1 MTQSSHISPSPIV
14 PTTTLNPPLAATL
27 AAAATAVAA
36 VIAGGTPDAV
46 LQGLTPK
53 LKAGA
58 MDLSYTALRDYGRG
72 DFILAQLT
80 AKRLPDDLVHSLLLV
95 AISRLERRPEEA
107 HTIVNQATDAAK
119 EMGNGR
125 YKGLVNGVLRNFL
138 RRRAELLAAA
148 DQDAVAF
155 SRHPAWWIARIRAD
169 HPEHSEEILAA
180 GNSHPPMCLRRN
192 GRQRVGARRSGH
204 SAMQSTSTNWQDSL
218 APADI
223 GIRALSDEA
232 FLLTRP
238 MPVERIPGFAEGL
251 CSVQDFG
258 AQAAAHL
265 LDVHDGMTVLDACA
279 APGGKAAHLLE
290 LADIKL
296 TALDVDARRLA
307 RVQSNLDRLG
317 LNATLK
323 VGNAANVDAWWD
335 GQPFE
340 RILADV
346 PCTASGVVR
355 RHPDAKWL
363 RRETDLRKFAK
374 QQAEIIDALW
384 QTLARGGKMLYCTCS
399 LFNQENAA
407 QISSFMLRH
416 PDAERLPTSL
426 RTPTQSELE
435 LKLLPTAEHD
445 GFYYALL
452 QKR

>member
-1 MTQSSHISPSPIV
+1 MNQSSHVSPP
-14 PTTTLNPPLAATL
+14 PTLNPPLAATL

-46 LQGLTPK
+46 LRGLAPK

-58 MDLSYTALRDYGRG
+58 MDLSYTALRDCGRG
-72 DFILAQLT
+72 DFLLARLT
-80 AKRLPDDLVHSLLLV
+80 AKRLPDDLVYSLLLV

-125 YKGLVNGVLRNFL
+125 YKGVVNGVLRNFL
-138 RRRAELLAAA
+138 RQRVELLAAA

-155 SRHPAWWIARIRAD
+155 WRHPAWWISRIRAD
-169 HPEHSEEILAA
+169 HPDHSEEIFAA
-180 GNSHPPMCLRRN
+180 GNSHPPMCLRQN
-192 GRQRVGARRSGH
+192 RRRRTIG
-204 SAMQSTSTNWQDSL
+204 TNWPISL
-218 APADI
+218 AQAEI
-223 GIRALSDEA
+223 EARALNDEV

-265 LDVHDGMTVLDACA
+265 LDVHDGMAVLDACA

-296 TALDVDARRLA
+296 TALDVDARRLE
-307 RVQSNLDRLG
+307 RVQGNLDRLG
-317 LNATLK
+317 LIAKLK
-323 VGNAANVDAWWD
+323 VGNAANVDTWWD

-363 RRETDLRKFAK
+363 RRETDVRNFAK
-374 QQAEIIDALW
+374 QQASIVDALW

-399 LFNQENAA
+399 LFDQENAA

-416 PDAERLPTSL
+416 ADAERLPTGLTTS
-426 RTPTQSELE
+426 TQSDIE

>member
-1 MTQSSHISPSPIV
+1 
-14 PTTTLNPPLAATL
+14 
-27 AAAATAVAA
+27 
-36 VIAGGTPDAV
+36 
-46 LQGLTPK
+46 
-53 LKAGA
+53 
-58 MDLSYTALRDYGRG
+58 
-72 DFILAQLT
+72 
-80 AKRLPDDLVHSLLLV
+80 
-95 AISRLERRPEEA
+95 
-107 HTIVNQATDAAK
+107 
-119 EMGNGR
+119 
-125 YKGLVNGVLRNFL
+125 
-138 RRRAELLAAA
+138 
-148 DQDAVAF
+148 
-155 SRHPAWWIARIRAD
+155 
-169 HPEHSEEILAA
+169 
-180 GNSHPPMCLRRN
+180 
-192 GRQRVGARRSGH
+192 
-204 SAMQSTSTNWQDSL
+204 MQSTSTNWQDSL
-218 APADI
+218 AQAEI
-223 GIRALSDEA
+223 EVRALNEEA

-265 LDVHDGMTVLDACA
+265 LDVRGGMTVLDACA

-296 TALDVDARRLA
+296 TALDIDARRLA
-307 RVQSNLDRLG
+307 RVQSNLERLG
-317 LNATLK
+317 LSATLK
-323 VGNAANVDAWWD
+323 VGNAANIDSWWD

-399 LFNQENAA
+399 VFDQENAA

-416 PDAERLPTSL
+416 ADAERLPTQLLKS
-426 RTPTQSELE
+426 TQSDIE

>member
-1 MTQSSHISPSPIV
+1 MSQSSHISPSPIV
-14 PTTTLNPPLAATL
+14 PATTLNPPLAATL
-27 AAAATAVAA
+27 AAAATVVAA

-53 LKAGA
+53 LRAGA

-169 HPEHSEEILAA
+169 HPQHSEEILAA

-192 GRQRVGARRSGH
+192 QRRA
-204 SAMQSTSTNWQDSL
+204 TSTNWQDSL
-218 APADI
+218 AQAEI
-223 GIRALSDEA
+223 EVRALSDEA
-232 FLLTRP
+232 FLLVRP
-238 MPVERIPGFAEGL
+238 MPVERIPGFTEGL

-335 GQPFE
+335 GQLFE

-363 RRETDLRKFAK
+363 RRETDLRKFTK
-374 QQAEIIDALW
+374 QQADIIDALW

-399 LFNQENAA
+399 LFNQENVA

-426 RTPTQSELE
+426 NTTQSELE

>member
-1 MTQSSHISPSPIV
+1 MNQSSHISPAPIV
-14 PTTTLNPPLAATL
+14 PITALNPPLAATL
-27 AAAATAVAA
+27 AAAATVVAA

-46 LQGLTPK
+46 LHGLVPK
-53 LKAGA
+53 LRAGA

-72 DFILAQLT
+72 DFLLVRLT
-80 AKRLPDDLVHSLLLV
+80 AKRLPDALVHSLLLV

-119 EMGNGR
+119 EIGNGR
-125 YKGLVNGVLRNFL
+125 YKGVVNGVLRNFL

-169 HPEHSEEILAA
+169 HPQHSEEILAA

-192 GRQRVGARRSGH
+192 QRRA
-204 SAMQSTSTNWQDSL
+204 TSSNWRDSL
-218 APADI
+218 AQAEI
-223 GIRALSDEA
+223 EARALSDEA

-317 LNATLK
+317 LSATLK

-340 RILADV
+340 RVLADV

-374 QQAEIIDALW
+374 QQADIIDALW

-399 LFNQENAA
+399 LFDQENAA
-407 QISSFMLRH
+407 QISSFLLRH
-416 PDAERLPTSL
+416 PDAERLPTQLKTRLSK
-426 RTPTQSELE
+426 TTQSENE

>member
-1 MTQSSHISPSPIV
+1 MNQSSHISPSPIV
-14 PTTTLNPPLAATL
+14 PPTGLNPPLAATL
-27 AAAATAVAA
+27 TAAAAAVTA
-36 VIAGGTPDAV
+36 VIAGSTPDSV
-46 LQGLTPK
+46 LQGLAPK
-53 LKAGA
+53 LRAGA

-72 DFILAQLT
+72 DFLLARLT
-80 AKRLPDDLVHSLLLV
+80 AKRLPDVLVHSLLLV

-107 HTIVNQATDAAK
+107 HTVVNQATDAAK
-119 EMGNGR
+119 EMSNGR
-125 YKGLVNGVLRNFL
+125 YKGVVNGVLRNFL
-138 RRRAELLAAA
+138 RQRDELLAAA
-148 DQDAVAF
+148 DKDAVAF
-155 SRHPAWWIARIRAD
+155 SRHPAWWINRVRVD
-169 HPEHSEEILAA
+169 HPASWKEILVA
-180 GNSHPPMCLRRN
+180 GNSHPPMCLRLSR
-192 GRQRVGARRSGH
+192 RRLGAPRSGPP
-204 SAMQSTSTNWQDSL
+204 AMQSTSTNWQDSL
-218 APADI
+218 AQAEI
-223 GIRALSDEA
+223 EVRALNEEA

-265 LDVHDGMTVLDACA
+265 LDVRGGMTVLDACA

-296 TALDVDARRLA
+296 AALDIDARRLA
-307 RVQSNLDRLG
+307 RVQSNLERLG
-317 LNATLK
+317 LSATLK
-323 VGNAANVDAWWD
+323 VGNAANIDSWWD

-399 LFNQENAA
+399 VFDQENAA

-416 PDAERLPTSL
+416 ADAERLPTQLHKS
-426 RTPTQSELE
+426 TQSDIE